1 MREQDFE
8 NHLRRSLHQC
18 PVGAEGEHY
27 EKTLLLARGEAHKR
41 QRRARISFA
50 GFLGAQIRFIG
61 FRIWGAQGIFL
72 LAASLIL
79 SGMYGGVINPYY
91 LTKLLFCL
99 SVLVFMTALPFLY
112 RSVRWQMQEVEAAS
126 RFSAVRLLT
135 ARLIVI
141 AVGDICMLGCI
152 FAATILKTSLRADS
166 AVLYLCVPFLLVC
179 GGCLFM
185 LGHFTPKVFLG
196 GSVGLCSFL
205 LLLFAAMPG
214 HWEVL
219 FGQSLTVG
227 WGAVCALLLGFCAEQ
242 FRYIV
247 RDSLYTERQVA

>member
-112 RSVRWQMQEVEAAS
+112 RSVRWQMQE
-126 RFSAVRLLT
+126 
-135 ARLIVI
+135 
-141 AVGDICMLGCI
+141 
-152 FAATILKTSLRADS
+152 
-166 AVLYLCVPFLLVC
+166 
-179 GGCLFM
+179 
-185 LGHFTPKVFLG
+185 
-196 GSVGLCSFL
+196 
-205 LLLFAAMPG
+205 
-214 HWEVL
+214 
-219 FGQSLTVG
+219 
-227 WGAVCALLLGFCAEQ
+227 
-242 FRYIV
+242 
-247 RDSLYTERQVA
+247 